1 MQMIDSA
8 RTVLAGT
15 AQQQAVW
22 IKSTALERRTAGIY
36 HYRIYNP
43 LGRFVLSLRESAKFL
58 ILGLALT
65 VIPGEAVFYG
75 LFFLLFVPYE
85 LYMCWRLR
93 IVSHADGALPAL
105 RRRPIHRIAAR
116 GYADLLEILPPLRLR
131 TRNIPAAGVSQ
142 RHEVVMTKMQQSGIT
157 PPCCDTGM
165 KRDAAVSAHR
175 HALRIEAEA
184 AVDAAHGGQAA
195 VTADAEHIDAAVL
208 GIDRIQKAAVH

>member
-36 HYRIYNP
+36 HYRIYNS

-93 IVSHADGALPAL
+93 IVSHALTGHCPLCDDSLYIELQREDMQTFWKYCPRCGGAL
-105 RRRPIHRIAAR
+105 
-116 GYADLLEILPPLRLR
+116 EISR
-131 TRNIPAAGVSQ
+131 Q
-142 RHEVVMTKMQQSGIT
+142 
-157 PPCCDTGM
+157 
-165 KRDAAVSAHR
+165 
-175 HALRIEAEA
+175 HA
-184 AVDAAHGGQAA
+184 
-195 VTADAEHIDAAVL
+195 
-208 GIDRIQKAAVH
+208 